1 MFNLSEEH
9 IQLQQTF
16 REFAENEVKPL
27 AKELDETER
36 FPTETVQKMAEMGM
50 MGLPIPEE
58 LGGSGV
64 DQLGYVLAVE
74 ELSKVC
80 ATTGIILSAHTSL
93 CCWPIMTFGTE
104 EQKEKYLKPI
114 ASGQK
119 LGAFAL
125 TEPSAGTDASMQ
137 KSTAVLDG
145 DHYILNGNKVFITN
159 AGAADVFIV
168 FAMTDKEQGTRGITA
183 FILERD
189 MPGFTMGKPENKMGL
204 RASSTC
210 ELVFDNVRVP
220 VENRLGAEGKGFKI
234 AMATLDGGR
243 IGVGAQAVGIAQGA
257 IDEAVKFTKERIQF
271 GRRIS
276 QFQNTQ
282 FTLADMQTRTD
293 AARMLVWRA
302 AAAEQEGQPYTH
314 LAAMAKLFA
323 SETASYVTNR
333 AVQLCGGYGYTKDYP
348 VERMMRD
355 AKVTE
360 IYEGTSEVQRMVIS
374 GWMGVK

>member
-1 MFNLSEEH
+1 MFKLSDENV
-9 IQLQQTF
+9 QLQASF

-27 AKELDETER
+27 AKEIDETER
-36 FPTETVQKMAEMGM
+36 FPIETVKKMAGMGM

-93 CCWPIMTFGTE
+93 CCWPIMKFGTE
-104 EQKEKYLKPI
+104 MQKKKYLPAL
-114 ASGQK
+114 ASGEK

-125 TEPSAGTDASMQ
+125 TEPCAGTDASMQ
-137 KSTAVLDG
+137 KSVAVLEG
-145 DHYILNGNKVFITN
+145 DHYVLNGNKIFITN

-168 FAMTDKEQGTRGITA
+168 FAMTDKEQGTRGITG
-183 FILERD
+183 FILERG
-189 MPGFTMGKPENKMGL
+189 MEGFTIGKPENKMGL

-210 ELVFDNVRVP
+210 ELVFDNVKVP
-220 VENRLGAEGKGFKI
+220 LENRLGDEGRGFKI

-243 IGVGAQAVGIAQGA
+243 IGVAAQSVGIAQGA
-257 IDEAVKFTKERIQF
+257 IDEAVKYTAERNQF

-293 AARMLVWRA
+293 AARLLMWRA
-302 AAAEQEGQPYTH
+302 AEAEQAGEPYSH

-333 AVQLCGGYGYTKDYP
+333 AVQLFGGYGYTKDYP

-360 IYEGTSEVQRMVIS
+360 IYEGTSEVQKMVIS